1 MQKAF
6 RRRSAE
12 LDGQSPV
19 TRLTLKLQL
28 RSLAVISRIVAPLNV
43 PIANRCV
50 KQDSASVGGIFEVFK
65 MQSRADDTTQAG
77 RTQDGEFSFSIAR
90 QILAFVS
97 LGTTGSSLNP
107 GCAIR
112 RSSHRKEKPFPTRR
126 APMDRPA
133 VP

>member
-65 MQSRADDTTQAG
+65 MQSRADEIPPK
-77 RTQDGEFSFSIAR
+77 QDEHRMVNFHFLS
-90 QILAFVS
+90 
-97 LGTTGSSLNP
+97 P
-107 GCAIR
+107 GK
-112 RSSHRKEKPFPTRR
+112 S
-126 APMDRPA
+126 
-133 VP
+133 